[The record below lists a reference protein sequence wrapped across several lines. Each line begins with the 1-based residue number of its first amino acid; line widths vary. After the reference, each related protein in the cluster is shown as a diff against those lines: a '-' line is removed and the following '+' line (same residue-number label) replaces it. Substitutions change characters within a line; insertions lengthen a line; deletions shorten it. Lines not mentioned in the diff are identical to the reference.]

1 MSSKWHLVL
10 SDYVGRFLECL
21 NLIVNFHSNSLLPPL
36 LSTAYDPWQ
45 GGSLQAR
52 SLQLW
57 GIPQSRSWLCLNG
70 SYWISQPPKNH

>member
-1 MSSKWHLVL
+1 MSSNWHLVL

-52 SLQLW
+52 SLQL
-57 GIPQSRSWLCLNG
+57 
-70 SYWISQPPKNH
+70 